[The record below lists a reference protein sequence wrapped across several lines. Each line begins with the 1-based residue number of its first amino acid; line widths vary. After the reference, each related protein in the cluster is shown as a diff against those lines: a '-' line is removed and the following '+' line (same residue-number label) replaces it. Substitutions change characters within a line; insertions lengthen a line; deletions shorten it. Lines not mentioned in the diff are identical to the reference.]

1 MAKIKPINAPSKKRF
16 GHSRLYDLYSGWTT
30 KIEARKEATRLKS
43 KGFTTRVQKTK
54 EGYIVWAI

>member
-1 MAKIKPINAPSKKRF
+1 MKIRPESAPSKKRF

-30 KIEARKEATRLKS
+30 KAEARKEATRLKS
-43 KGFTTRVQKTK
+43 KGFATRVQKTK